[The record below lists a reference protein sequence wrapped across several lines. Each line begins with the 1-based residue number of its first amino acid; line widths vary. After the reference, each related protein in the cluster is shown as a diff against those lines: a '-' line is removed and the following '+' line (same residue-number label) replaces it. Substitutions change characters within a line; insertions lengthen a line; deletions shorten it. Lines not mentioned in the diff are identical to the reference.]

1 MLFPRPRLTSIRRI
15 AAALIVGLI
24 VFSSIFIEPAHAEG
38 PPLAD
43 TYISADGRDLT
54 VVAECI
60 PSQLSEG
67 DLGRALRESGNDFL
81 EKVFGVKQNYDEY
94 KLDTTEIE
102 FLECLKRNGV
112 TPQVKQTGV

>member
-1 MLFPRPRLTSIRRI
+1 MRFPRPTLISIRRI
-15 AAALIVGLI
+15 AVALVVGLI
-24 VFSSIFIEPAHAEG
+24 VFSTFFTEPAHAED
-38 PPLAD
+38 LSTSD

-67 DLGRALRESGNDFL
+67 DLDRALRESGNDFL
-81 EKVFGVKQNYDEY
+81 EKVFGVKQNYDDY

-112 TPQVKQTGV
+112 TPQVKQTRL